1 VAREGLIC
9 FMEMKAGS
17 VNKGTPYGWQFK
29 GEDVFI
35 EAAKGRGINYFA
47 LLSRDNKLTYR
58 TTEQSINAE
67 FIV

>member
-1 VAREGLIC
+1 V
-9 FMEMKAGS
+9 
-17 VNKGTPYGWQFK
+17 PYGWQFK